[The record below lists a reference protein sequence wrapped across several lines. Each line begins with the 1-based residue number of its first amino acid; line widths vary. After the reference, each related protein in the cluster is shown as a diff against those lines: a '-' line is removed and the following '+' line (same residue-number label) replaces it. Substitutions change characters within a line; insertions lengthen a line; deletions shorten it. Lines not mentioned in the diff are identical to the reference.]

1 MGKKKKL
8 FLEFKRFGKIKKKW
22 EAKFASLLGL
32 ATDNKVEE
40 VASPQRPEEQEIL
53 IQVEE
58 PKAEEKPKTTRK
70 RKAAT
75 KKASTPATKKTTSTT
90 RKRRT
95 TKTKA
100 DA

>member
-1 MGKKKKL
+1 MGKKKKI

-22 EAKFASLLGL
+22 EAKFANLLGL
-32 ATDNKVEE
+32 VTTNKVEE
-40 VASPQRPEEQEIL
+40 VAETPKDEVIEEVVTE
-53 IQVEE
+53 V
-58 PKAEEKPKTTRK
+58 EEKPKTTRK
-70 RKAAT
+70 KR
-75 KKASTPATKKTTSTT
+75 TPAKKTTTSTKKKTTSTT